1 MELTKEAQERLKIN
15 QLAKATQV
23 CGISNRNSLPATA
36 RALVAKADA
45 SKQPLSGDELKTV
58 CDCCE
63 TSEYA
68 VALLIAKSSQVV
80 DAARQQLLKQ
90 QPHLILPGGE
100 LYPENRAEACWR
112 DCQQFLRVIIYG
124 VACDCAEITDSDGMA
139 ALRQLYELME
149 VPVPAMMYALNQ
161 IRSLTAQALET
172 SGHIRE
178 LACLNM
184 AFDNLIEALLP
195 TQFLMPRS

>member
-1 MELTKEAQERLKIN
+1 MDLTKEAQERLKIS

-23 CGISNRNSLPATA
+23 CGISNRNSLPTTA

-45 SKQPLSGDELKTV
+45 SKQPLSVDELKAV
-58 CDCCE
+58 CDCCK

-68 VALLIAKSSQVV
+68 VALLIAESSQVV
-80 DAARQQLLKQ
+80 DAARQQLLEH

-124 VACDCAEITDSDGMA
+124 VACNCTEITDADGMA

-149 VPVPAMMYALNQ
+149 VPIPAMMYALNQ
-161 IRSLTAQALET
+161 MRSLTTRALET

-178 LACLNM
+178 LACLNL

-195 TQFLMPRS
+195 SQSLLPRS